1 MTAAAALD
9 GVVVLDISQL
19 IAGPLAAALL
29 GDLGAN
35 VIKVEPPSGD
45 KGRFL
50 GPVFVDE
57 GRSTTFIAANRNKRS
72 IVVDAKSDSGRDAL
86 RTLIAAADV
95 VITSFRSSTAKRLG
109 LGQEDLEAIN
119 STLISCSITGY
130 GETGPL
136 AGQPAL
142 DYAVQARSGFMA
154 ISGFEDKPVRV
165 AVTVVDIATAQTAAQ
180 GVLAALFHRARSG
193 RGQHI
198 RVSLYDAALALQM
211 TPLSAYLHTGT
222 QPPRTGNATLLGAPA
237 DLFPTADGHIV
248 VNAYFPAQWSS
259 LCDVLGR
266 PELAGDA
273 RFKDNELRLQHR
285 DELFDVLSRCFETRT
300 TAEWLT
306 ILERVDIVASPIC
319 TYADVEAA
327 EQTRINQMIVERI
340 DPHAGR
346 MRGLGLPL
354 KMSLTPPS
362 PAHRPAPKL
371 GEHTAEILR
380 EFNAGQTPA
389 TDTREAEA
397 AWPTTAQ

>member
-1 MTAAAALD
+1 MTAAALD

-35 VIKVEPPSGD
+35 VIKVEPPDGD

-50 GPVFVDE
+50 GPVAVDE

-72 IVVDAKSDSGRDAL
+72 IVLDAKSPTGRDAL

-95 VITSFRSSTAKRLG
+95 VITSFRSSTAQRLG
-109 LGQEDLEAIN
+109 LSQEDLEAVN
-119 STLISCSITGY
+119 PRLISCSITGY

-154 ISGFEDKPVRV
+154 ISGFADTPARV
-165 AVTVVDIATAQTAAQ
+165 AVTVIDIATAQTAAQ
-180 GVLAALFHRARSG
+180 GILAALFHRARSG
-193 RGQHI
+193 RGQQV
-198 RVSLYDAALALQM
+198 RVSLYDTALALQM
-211 TPLSAYLHTGT
+211 TPLSAYLRTGK

-248 VNAYFPAQWSS
+248 VNAYFPAQWTA
-259 LCDVLGR
+259 LCGVLGR
-266 PELAGDA
+266 PELAADP
-273 RFKDNELRLQHR
+273 RFAHNASRLEHL
-285 DELFDVLSRCFETRT
+285 DELFDVLSARFETRT
-300 TAEWLT
+300 TADWLAV
-306 ILERVDIVASPIC
+306 LEHVDIVASPIC

-327 EQTRINQMIVERI
+327 EQTRINQMIVERD

-346 MRGLGLPL
+346 MRGIGSPL

-362 PAHRPAPKL
+362 PVHRPAPKL
-371 GEHTAEILR
+371 GEHTAEILH
-380 EFNAGQTPA
+380 EFNAGETV
-389 TDTREAEA
+389 TGTRAAEA
-397 AWPTTAQ
+397 AWPTTAR